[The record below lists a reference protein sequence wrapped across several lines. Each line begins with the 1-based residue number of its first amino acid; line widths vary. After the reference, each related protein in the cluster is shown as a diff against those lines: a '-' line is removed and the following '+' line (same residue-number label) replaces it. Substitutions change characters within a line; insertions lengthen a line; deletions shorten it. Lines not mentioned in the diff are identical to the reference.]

1 MSLKIND
8 FLSSFSVI
16 AAVAVAFFSV
26 EFSEAEEKPC
36 VDSARSQGTQMEE
49 YLLEQQE
56 ELLSADTKEKDILGH
71 LERLEKDVT
80 RKREEVREL
89 SDKIEKVS
97 EEILEGQGRIRQ
109 LNQSSLSVR
118 RTLKRRLVAFYK
130 FGRPGYVRLLA
141 NSTSL
146 QEFQKAIKYTKA
158 LMNQDKKILDML
170 ARQMSQIENEVQILK
185 ENMAALEAL
194 KKAKNESMALLEKSI
209 EKRVLLLMKVHREKE
224 FYAKAVEELRGA
236 TQSLNHTVMY
246 LEKGDKQES
255 LPRGFVEMKG
265 KVPLPLQGRIL
276 RGAQLVKSNPF
287 MHRKGIYITGCSR
300 EEVRSVFPGRVDFSG
315 WFKGYGQLM
324 IINHGSHY
332 FTIFAHLD
340 ERLKQKGEMVSG
352 GEAVGLVGNPGW
364 DAGPGVYF
372 EIRKGREQLDPRT
385 WLKIE

>member
-1 MSLKIND
+1 MSLKISD
-8 FLSSFSVI
+8 FLSLFCVMPG
-16 AAVAVAFFSV
+16 VTVAFFSIQ
-26 EFSEAEEKPC
+26 FCEAGEKPC
-36 VDSARSQGTQMEE
+36 VESAHSQVTQIEE
-49 YLLEQQE
+49 YLSEQQG
-56 ELLSADTKEKDILGH
+56 ELLSVDTKEKDILGQ

-80 RKREEVREL
+80 GNREEVREL
-89 SDKIEKVS
+89 SDKIENVS
-97 EEILEGQGRIRQ
+97 EEIVAGQGRIGQ
-109 LNQSSLSVR
+109 LNQSSLAVR
-118 RTLKRRLVAFYK
+118 KTLKRRLVAFYK

-185 ENMAALEAL
+185 ENVAALEAL
-194 KKAKNESMALLEKSI
+194 KRAKNESKALLEKSI
-209 EKRVLLLMKVHREKE
+209 EKKVLLLMKVHREKE

-236 TQSLNHTVMY
+236 TQALNHAVMY
-246 LEKGDKQES
+246 LEKGDKQEF
-255 LPRGFVEMKG
+255 LPRGFAEMKG
-265 KVPLPLQGRIL
+265 KIPLPLHGRIL
-276 RGAQLVKSNPF
+276 RGTQLVKSNPF
-287 MHRKGIYITGCSR
+287 MHRKGVYITGCSR
-300 EEVRSVFPGRVDFSG
+300 EEVRSVFPGRVDFCG

-340 ERLKQKGEMVSG
+340 EILKQKGEMVSG

-372 EIRKGREQLDPRT
+372 EIRKGREHLDPRT